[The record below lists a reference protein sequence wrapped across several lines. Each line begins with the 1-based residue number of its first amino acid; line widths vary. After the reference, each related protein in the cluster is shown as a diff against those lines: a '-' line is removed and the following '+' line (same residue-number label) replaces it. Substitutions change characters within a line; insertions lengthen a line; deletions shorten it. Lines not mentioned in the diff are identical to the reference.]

1 MMRHIFTVFAILTL
15 AGFAG
20 SRIPQDK
27 PQEAPAAD
35 SKVPP
40 EYASK
45 SNPTKPTPAGLEEA
59 RRIFGYDCEMC
70 HGKDGSGKGD
80 LAGEMKLDMHDWRSP
95 ATLEKYSDG
104 ELFYIITKGKG
115 KMVPEGDRVK
125 DEVRWQMVNYVRSLA
140 KKGGAEAAKSKEE
153 APKPAEEAPKPSP
166 EAAKPP
172 AALR

>member
-80 LAGEMKLDMHDWRSP
+80 LAGEMKLDMHDWRHP

-125 DEVRWQMVNYVRSLA
+125 DEVRWQLVNYVRSLA
-140 KKGGAEAAKSKEE
+140 KKGATEAGKSKEE
-153 APKPAEEAPKPSP
+153 APKPAEN
-166 EAAKPP
+166 AAEPP
-172 AALR
+172 AARG